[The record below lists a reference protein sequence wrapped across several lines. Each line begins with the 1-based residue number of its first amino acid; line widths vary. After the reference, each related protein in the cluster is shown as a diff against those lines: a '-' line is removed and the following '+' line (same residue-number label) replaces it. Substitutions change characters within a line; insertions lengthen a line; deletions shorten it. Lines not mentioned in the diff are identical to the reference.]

1 MKNPAPIIL
10 FVYNRPN
17 CTRQMITALMAN
29 YLAKDTDLYIYSDA
43 AKTPDSQV
51 QVNEVR
57 RYIRTIFGFKSITII
72 EREKNFGLAEN
83 IIDGV
88 TNLLEKYEQ
97 IIVLE
102 DDLVVSPHFLE
113 YMNANL
119 EFYKNNK
126 EVACITAF
134 NFPLKYPQGF
144 KDDAFFIRGA
154 DCWTWATWKR
164 AWQKFEKDG
173 AKLLAQIQTKNL
185 QKEFD
190 IDGSYPYT
198 KMLQD
203 QIKGKNNSWAIRWY
217 ASAFLENMLCLYPR
231 NSLVENIGYD
241 GTHFNNVQK
250 DEFFG
255 KISQTYIQPHKIAI
269 KENDIARRSLFLFYK
284 KRFSILSKIIR
295 KFRSL
300 LRVF

>member
-1 MKNPAPIIL
+1 MGSLAPIIL
-10 FVYNRPN
+10 FVYNRLEQTQQVIHSLLKNP
-17 CTRQMITALMAN
+17 
-29 YLAKDTDLYIYSDA
+29 LAIESDLYIYSDA
-43 AKTPDSQV
+43 PKVSSAQEKV
-51 QVNEVR
+51 AEVR
-57 RYIRTIFGFKSITII
+57 KYIHSLSGFKSITII

-88 TNLLEKYEQ
+88 TEIINKHEKV
-97 IIVLE
+97 IVLE
-102 DDLVVSPHFLE
+102 GDLLLSPRFLE
-113 YMNANL
+113 YMNTAL
-119 EFYKNNK
+119 ELYEKDDQ
-126 EVACITAF
+126 VACITAF
-134 NFPLKYPQGF
+134 NFPLKYPQDF
-144 KDDAFFIRGA
+144 EDDTFFIKGA

-173 AKLLAQIQTKNL
+173 TKLLAQIQARKL

-241 GTHFNNVQK
+241 GTHFKNAHK
-250 DEFFG
+250 AEIFG
-255 KISQTYIQPHKIAI
+255 SISQNYIKPSKIPLQENILAKRALAI
-269 KENDIARRSLFLFYK
+269 FLKKQNSLFNKILKKLQGLF
-284 KRFSILSKIIR
+284 L
-295 KFRSL
+295 
-300 LRVF
+300 

>member
-1 MKNPAPIIL
+1 MGSLAPIIL
-10 FVYNRPN
+10 FVYNRLEQTQQAIHSLLKNP
-17 CTRQMITALMAN
+17 
-29 YLAKDTDLYIYSDA
+29 LAIESDLYIYSDA
-43 AKTPDSQV
+43 PKDLSTQKKV
-51 QVNEVR
+51 IEVR
-57 RYIRTIFGFKSITII
+57 NYIHTISGFKNIIII

-88 TNLLEKYEQ
+88 TEIINKHEKV
-97 IIVLE
+97 IVLE
-102 DDLVVSPHFLE
+102 DDLLLSPHFLE
-113 YMNANL
+113 YMNTAL
-119 EFYKNNK
+119 ELYEKDDQ
-126 EVACITAF
+126 VACITAF
-134 NFPLKYPQGF
+134 NFPLKYPQDF
-144 KDDAFFIRGA
+144 KDDTFFIKGA

-173 AKLLAQIQTKNL
+173 TKLLAQIQARKL

-241 GTHFNNVQK
+241 GTHFQNAHK
-250 DEFFG
+250 AEIFG
-255 KISQTYIQPHKIAI
+255 SISQNYIKPSKIPLQENILAKRALAI
-269 KENDIARRSLFLFYK
+269 FLKKQNSLFNKILKKLQGLF
-284 KRFSILSKIIR
+284 L
-295 KFRSL
+295 
-300 LRVF
+300 